1 MKNLRVSVG
10 IACAATGLVILVLL
24 FTLRFALYQQ
34 GTLIALCLTLLA
46 VIWYTYFTHQL
57 AEKKEHPAIVASI
70 QYIPEAKDVRVLLHN
85 PTNRYAA
92 TRLWVEA
99 KVYGNTTSLGPAYSG
114 ETIWHLTPQFAINGH
129 FSLEKP
135 LRQVGKQF
143 ATMVAEANSENCTR
157 QLRLSLRLE
166 WEDEDGISGSYPQH
180 LWYFDFRRNG
190 FVYQVG
196 GFES

>member
-1 MKNLRVSVG
+1 MRGNRTCDIGAAIHAPIRVVSTG
-10 IACAATGLVILVLL
+10 NSDCALFNVTCCDLVHVLHSSTG
-24 FTLRFALYQQ
+24 R
-34 GTLIALCLTLLA
+34 
-46 VIWYTYFTHQL
+46 
-57 AEKKEHPAIVASI
+57 EKEHPAIVASI